1 MYNVGILGCG
11 KIFDRHIEAII
22 ENNED
27 FKLVSLCDNN
37 QSKYEELKNNF
48 PEVSVFKDFREMSE
62 KNDINFVVISTPNSL
77 HFEQA
82 KFFLENNCDVL
93 IEKPATLDPKEARA
107 IEKIAKDNNQK
118 AYTILQVRLNKTV
131 KILKDLIDSKKI
143 GSINSITLSQRWQ
156 RPLTYFDD
164 WRGVPEIGGGTLHEC
179 GIHYLDIVCFLFGK
193 PSVIASNQYSSKHK
207 KAKIEDTVHSIVS
220 FGDFGGIFEVTIACE
235 PSNIECSLTILTS
248 EGFIKIGG
256 KALNKVVDFKFK
268 KDELEEEVKN
278 TFSMINYEQAVPNN
292 YKNYEGSCPNHPS
305 LYRNLDKFNI
315 SVTYD
320 VLDLIDDI
328 YSKCNLKYY

>member
-22 ENNED
+22 ENSKD
-27 FKLVSLCDNN
+27 FNLVALCDNEE
-37 QSKYEELKNNF
+37 SKYRELKKNF
-48 PEVSVFKDFREMSE
+48 SDVSIFKDYRAM
-62 KNDINFVVISTPNSL
+62 INSSIDFVVISTPNSM

-93 IEKPATLDPKEARA
+93 IEKPATLNPENVRKISE
-107 IEKIAKDNNQK
+107 IAKENNQK
-118 AYTILQVRLNKTV
+118 AYSVLQVRLNKTV
-131 KILKDLIDSKKI
+131 KILKELIENKKI
-143 GSINSITLSQRWQ
+143 GNINSITLSQRWQ
-156 RPLTYFDD
+156 RPLSYFDD
-164 WRGVPEIGGGTLHEC
+164 WRGIPKIGGGTLHEC

-193 PSVIASNQYSSKHK
+193 PNVIASNQYSSKHK
-207 KAKIEDTVHSIVS
+207 SAKIEDTVHSIVS

-256 KALNKVVDFKFK
+256 KALNKVIDIKFK
-268 KDELEEEVKN
+268 QSDLEDEIKSI
-278 TFSMINYEQAVPNN
+278 FSMVNYEQAVPNN

-305 LYRNLDKFNI
+305 LYRNLNKFDI

-320 VLDLIDDI
+320 VLDLIDEI
-328 YSKCNLKYY
+328 YNKCDLKYY